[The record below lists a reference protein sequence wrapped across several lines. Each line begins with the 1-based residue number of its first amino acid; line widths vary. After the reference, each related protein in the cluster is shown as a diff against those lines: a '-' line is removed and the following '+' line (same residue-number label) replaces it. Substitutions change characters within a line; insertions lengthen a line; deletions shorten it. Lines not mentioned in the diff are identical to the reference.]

1 MGNATTRRDLPP
13 TLWGRAG
20 EGGSRESRANGRVS
34 SKLNQPPT
42 PTLPHKGG
50 GGRKG
55 TLRFLAAL
63 LLSLLAPPALA
74 ADKLRVAV
82 QKTGTVAWEIAVAKA
97 QGFDKAADLDVETQE
112 LASTEAGKIALQGD
126 AADMIASDWLWVAR
140 ERALGDDLLFTPFS
154 SALGALMAAKDSPI
168 KGLADLKGK
177 SIGVAGGP
185 IDKSWLMLR
194 ALALRS
200 GADLT
205 SAAKP
210 VYGAPPL
217 IAEKFA
223 QGEIDAALEYW
234 NFCAD
239 LESRGFRRVIDM
251 TKVEKALGASGPV
264 AITGYVFKASFARD
278 HADALKR
285 YFQMLGKARTALRD
299 DVRAWAPIRSRV
311 GAKDDAAFEIY
322 RRRYLEGAPA
332 RPVAE
337 EAADASALFK
347 AIAEIGGPELVGP
360 AKTLDVAAFYDPAK
374 GS

>member
-13 TLWGRAG
+13 PLWGRAG
-20 EGGSRESRANGRVS
+20 EGGSRKSCLIWLAA
-34 SKLNQPPT
+34 SKLNR
-42 PTLPHKGG
+42 PHKRG

-55 TLRFLAAL
+55 TLRVAAAL
-63 LLSLLAPPALA
+63 VLSLLAAPALA

-97 QGFDKAADLDVETQE
+97 QGFDKTENLDVETQE

-126 AADMIASDWLWVAR
+126 AADLIASDWLWVAR

-154 SALGALMAAKDSPI
+154 SALGAVMAPKDSPI
-168 KGLADLKGK
+168 NGLADLKGK

-205 SAAKP
+205 EDAKP

-239 LESRGFRRVIDM
+239 LESRGFHRVIDM
-251 TKVEKALGASGPV
+251 TDVEKALGAAGPV
-264 AITGYVFKASFARD
+264 AITGYVFKSSFARD

-285 YFQMLGKARTALRD
+285 YFQMLDKARAALRD
-299 DVRAWAPIRSRV
+299 DRQAWGPIRSRV

-322 RRRYLEGAPA
+322 RRRYLEGAPT

-337 EAADASALFK
+337 EAKDASALFK

-360 AKTLDVAAFYDPAK
+360 ATSLDVAAFYNPAK
-374 GS
+374 GP

>member
-1 MGNATTRRDLPP
+1 MGNATARGDLPP
-13 TLWGRAG
+13 PLRGRAWL
-20 EGGSRESRANGRVS
+20 AS
-34 SKLNQPPT
+34 SKLHHPN
-42 PTLPHKGG
+42 KGG

-55 TLRFLAAL
+55 TLRVAGAITL
-63 LLSLLAPPALA
+63 LLMTAPVLA
-74 ADKLRVAV
+74 ADKLRIAV

-97 QGFDKAADLDVETQE
+97 QGFDKAADLDIETQE

-140 ERALGDDLLFTPFS
+140 ERALGDDLLFTPYS
-154 SALGALMAAKDSPI
+154 SALGAVMAPKDSPI
-168 KGLADLKGK
+168 NGLADLRGK

-205 SAAKP
+205 SQAKP

-223 QGEIDAALEYW
+223 QGEIDTALEYW

-251 TKVEKALGASGPV
+251 TEVEKSLGAAGPV
-264 AITGYVFKASFARD
+264 AITGYVFKSSLARD

-285 YFQMLGKARTALRD
+285 YFEMLSKARAALRD
-299 DVRAWAPIRSRV
+299 GQQAWAPIRSRV

-322 RRRYLEGAPA
+322 RRRYLEGAPT
-332 RPVAE
+332 RPIAD
-337 EAADASALFK
+337 EAKDASALFK

-360 AKTLDVAAFYDPAK
+360 AKSLDVAAFYDPAK
-374 GS
+374 AR

>member
-1 MGNATTRRDLPP
+1 MGMGRANATGTAGVPPAKGARDARGP
-13 TLWGRAG
+13 R
-20 EGGSRESRANGRVS
+20 
-34 SKLNQPPT
+34 
-42 PTLPHKGG
+42 
-50 GGRKG
+50 
-55 TLRFLAAL
+55 LRSLAAFL
-63 LLSLLAPPALA
+63 FSLLAAPAIA

-126 AADMIASDWLWVAR
+126 GADMIASDWLWVAR

-154 SALGALMAAKDSPI
+154 SALGAVMAPKDSPI
-168 KGLADLKGK
+168 NGLADLKGK

-200 GADLT
+200 GADLA
-205 SAAKP
+205 SSAKP

-223 QGEIDAALEYW
+223 QGEIDVALEYW

-251 TKVEKALGASGPV
+251 TDVEKALGAAGPV
-264 AITGYVFKASFARD
+264 AITGYVFKSSFARD
-278 HADALKR
+278 HADALRR
-285 YFQMLGKARTALRD
+285 YFDMLAKARAALHD
-299 DVRAWAPIRSRV
+299 DRQAWAPIRSRV

-322 RRRYLEGAPA
+322 RRRYLEGAPS

-337 EAADASALFK
+337 EAKDASALFK
-347 AIAEIGGPELVGP
+347 AVAAIGGPELVGP
-360 AKTLDVAAFYDPAK
+360 AQALDIAAFYDPAK
-374 GS
+374 GAR